1 MPSTICWKT
10 RARGAR
16 VSILSDFEDR
26 IGRAVEGAF
35 AGVFRSPVQPAEL
48 AKALGREMD
57 RGRKVGVGKV
67 YAPTVYT
74 VLLSRADDDNLGG
87 FAETLAGELATYLVG
102 HARERGYD
110 LTMRPIVR
118 FMVEQGLRL
127 GRFEVYGELLSP
139 EEAES
144 EMAAYSDEFR
154 GVEPPLPHP
163 DDGFFVPV
171 ERGEVPP
178 VSPVAAV
185 VAGSGHADAP
195 VPEPH
200 GGLQSFSS
208 VPTVTIS
215 GIAHDV
221 VLRGE
226 RMVVGR
232 LSECDIHI
240 PDANISRHH
249 ATFVR
254 EGGGWAIEDAGSTN
268 GTYVN
273 GERVEHQRLR
283 NGDTITIGVSELNYH
298 EPRG

>member
-1 MPSTICWKT
+1 M
-10 RARGAR
+10 
-16 VSILSDFEDR
+16 SILSDFEDR
-26 IGRAVEGAF
+26 VGRAVEGAF

-118 FMVEQGLRL
+118 FMTEPGLRL
-127 GRFEVYGELLSP
+127 GKFEVYGELLSP
-139 EEAES
+139 DEAES
-144 EMAAYSDEFR
+144 EMAAYADEFR
-154 GVEPPLPHP
+154 GVEAPIPHVEG
-163 DDGFFVPV
+163 DDSFFVPDDS
-171 ERGEVPP
+171 RHVPP

-185 VAGSGHADAP
+185 VAASGFAAAP
-195 VPEPH
+195 NAPEP
-200 GGLQSFSS
+200 GGPQSFSV

-221 VLRGE
+221 VLRGD
-226 RMVVGR
+226 RMEVGR
-232 LSECDIHI
+232 LAECDIHI

-249 ATFVR
+249 AAFIA
-254 EGGGWAIEDAGSTN
+254 EGGGWAIEDLGSTN
-268 GTYVN
+268 GTLVN
-273 GERVEHQRLR
+273 GSRVHHVRLR
-283 NGDTITIGVSELNYH
+283 DGDTLTIGVTELVYH